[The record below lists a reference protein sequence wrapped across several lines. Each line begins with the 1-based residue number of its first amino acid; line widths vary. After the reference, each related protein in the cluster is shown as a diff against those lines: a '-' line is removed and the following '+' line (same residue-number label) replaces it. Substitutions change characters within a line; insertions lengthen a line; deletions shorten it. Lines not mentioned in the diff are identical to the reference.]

1 MKMPVVPYFIVM
13 GAVLMGLLI
22 LSDNYLTAGPSP
34 FAGSQFIGI
43 SKPFK
48 GEPERSPYSVTAT
61 NFAAAVE
68 PQSSVGSDAFAKST
82 DRIAKSHPR
91 VVAARRNEGHPV
103 MRRVAQNPYDALIA
117 IH

>member
-13 GAVLMGLLI
+13 GVVLMGLLI

-34 FAGSQFIGI
+34 FAGSQSIGI
-43 SKPFK
+43 SRPFK
-48 GEPERSPYSVTAT
+48 AEPERSPYSVTAT
-61 NFAAAVE
+61 NFAAAAE
-68 PQSSVGSDAFAKST
+68 PQSSAASDAFDKSA
-82 DRIAKSHPR
+82 DKIAKSHSR
-91 VVAARRNEGHPV
+91 VVTARRNEDRPV